1 MSVPVFMLPEAGV
14 GTLIGRAWTLVRL
27 NLKATVL
34 LMIAPI
40 LLYTLVSI
48 LFSVPSGINT
58 LIHTASTQILVLL
71 LSLGA
76 GFALSIG
83 AWFVVMG
90 SFCMLSHLY
99 YSTLT
104 RGEPAPMSESV
115 RFVLGRWPGLLLLFA
130 GNFVLYMVFL
140 VGDVLFGAFG

>member
-1 MSVPVFMLPEAGV
+1 MSVPVFILPEAGV

-71 LSLGA
+71 LS
-76 GFALSIG
+76 FAL
-83 AWFVVMG
+83 
-90 SFCMLSHLY
+90 LY
-99 YSTLT
+99 Q
-104 RGEPAPMSESV
+104 R
-115 RFVLGRWPGLLLLFA
+115 RLFA
-130 GNFVLYMVFL
+130 LIQMFAIQSAALAAATVTAARIVLRIT
-140 VGDVLFGAFG
+140 ASSSANWCRR